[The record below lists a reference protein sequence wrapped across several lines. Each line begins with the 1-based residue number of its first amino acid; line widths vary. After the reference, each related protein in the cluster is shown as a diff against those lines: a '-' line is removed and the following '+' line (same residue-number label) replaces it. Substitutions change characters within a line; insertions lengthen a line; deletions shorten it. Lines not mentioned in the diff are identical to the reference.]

1 MLHPNNSE
9 MLSALIT
16 RDNQVRET
24 GPEAESWEETLSQGQ
39 GPQACLR
46 AQIWWRQCPPPP
58 TKYSLKWKTHHTH
71 VAWDLQ
77 GIWHF
82 HHEKKEQQQK
92 IWNRN
97 PSHWTEVL
105 FLKSCCRGT
114 LLLSVTEQC
123 SPATEYYSGCD
134 TAWLMHANW
143 TPCF

>member
-9 MLSALIT
+9 MPSALIT
-16 RDNQVRET
+16 WDNQDRET

-46 AQIWWRQCPPPP
+46 AQIWWRQCPPPNQIFSEV
-58 TKYSLKWKTHHTH
+58 KDSSHTRGLRS
-71 VAWDLQ
+71 AGYLTFSPW
-77 GIWHF
+77 
-82 HHEKKEQQQK
+82 KKEQQQK

-105 FLKSCCRGT
+105 CFKSWCRGT

-123 SPATEYYSGCD
+123 SPGTEYYSGCD